1 MDPQKVRLGP
11 YELYAL
17 SKSDQYFN
25 YMRYS
30 YKRDTQ
36 QLRNILFTIKS
47 SIKNQ
52 KLSLLDVGANIGV
65 TSLMMHDILQNC
77 DIYSFEPNPQVFEV
91 LKNNFENNN
100 SVSTYNL
107 AVSNKPAR
115 SLFFSGQS
123 AYGHLDRE
131 KNNESI
137 EVTSTS
143 IDEFAQINNLER
155 INFAKIDVEGFEV
168 DVLLGAQHVLEIAFF
183 EFNPYCINTFYND
196 TAQNFLRKI
205 MAQYKIYRF
214 ENGTKLLEVTPDNLD
229 KFVLNVFLNK
239 GLEDLVAINKNFDTN
254 TIVLEKKILV
264 HKLKESIY
272 SKLKANLFLAIRAYK
287 KFFKN

>member
-91 LKNNFENNN
+91 LK
-100 SVSTYNL
+100 
-107 AVSNKPAR
+107 
-115 SLFFSGQS
+115 
-123 AYGHLDRE
+123 
-131 KNNESI
+131 
-137 EVTSTS
+137 
-143 IDEFAQINNLER
+143 EF
-155 INFAKIDVEGFEV
+155 
-168 DVLLGAQHVLEIAFF
+168 
-183 EFNPYCINTFYND
+183 
-196 TAQNFLRKI
+196 
-205 MAQYKIYRF
+205 
-214 ENGTKLLEVTPDNLD
+214 
-229 KFVLNVFLNK
+229 
-239 GLEDLVAINKNFDTN
+239 
-254 TIVLEKKILV
+254 
-264 HKLKESIY
+264 
-272 SKLKANLFLAIRAYK
+272 
-287 KFFKN
+287 

>member
-1 MDPQKVRLGP
+1 MNSRKVRLGP
-11 YELYAL
+11 YRLYTL
-17 SKSDQYFN
+17 GKKDQYIN

-30 YKRDTQ
+30 YRRDTQ

-91 LKNNFENNN
+91 LKSNFKNNN

-137 EVTSTS
+137 EVSSTS
-143 IDEFAQINNLER
+143 IDEFAQSNNLER

-168 DVLLGAQHVLEIAFF
+168 DVLLGAKHVLEIAFF

-214 ENGTKLLEVTPDNLD
+214 ANGTKLAEVNLKNLD
-229 KFVLNVFLNK
+229 KFVLNVFLKK
-239 GLEDLVAINKNFDTN
+239 GLEDLVAVNKDLDAN
-254 TIVLEKKILV
+254 IIHLEKNMLV
-264 HKLKESIY
+264 HKLKESIC
-272 SKLKANLFLAIRAYK
+272 SKLYANLFLVKRAYK
-287 KFFKN
+287 KFINN